1 MFLGNES
8 SIRKV
13 SYLLGS
19 STQIFVLTFPKL
31 TPDRGHP
38 SGAANQAQVLRGEGV
53 AVNTGSL
60 GELMIDLAQYGW
72 FPRQLPSDTAAG
84 LAPFDDPE
92 S

>member
-1 MFLGNES
+1 
-8 SIRKV
+8 V
-13 SYLLGS
+13 SYLLGT
-19 STQIFVLTFPKL
+19 STQILVLTFSRL
-31 TPDRGHP
+31 TSDRGHP

-53 AVNTGSL
+53 SVNTGNL

-84 LAPFDDPE
+84 LAPFDDSE